1 MHWKAIY
8 QQWFSEK
15 NWTPAEFQISAANA
29 YFQGNSGL
37 INAPTGMGKTYSIGL
52 PAIID
57 AFQKKRSNKGV
68 FMLWITPLKALSN
81 DIADALQ
88 FAANSVDPGFKVLVR
103 TGDTSAKIRNE
114 IKTKP
119 PACLVTTPETLHLLL
134 ASKNYEK
141 YFANLELVVVDEWH
155 ELLSSKR
162 GVQVELAVSWL
173 KNIKPSLRIWGISAT
188 IGNLQNAMD
197 VLLASVPK
205 VEQNL
210 IQVQQKKTLEIHTI
224 LPESIEKFPWS
235 GHMGLM
241 LLPKVIPIIESARTT
256 LIFTNTRGQSETWYQ
271 NLLDENQNLA
281 GRIAIHHGSLNQEV
295 RNWVEQSLHQEL
307 LKAVVC
313 TSSLD
318 LGVDFRPVDT
328 VIQIGSPKSVA
339 RFIQRAGRSGH
350 RPNAPSK
357 IYFLPTNS
365 LELLDALAIKDA
377 VDSGFVESREPITL
391 AYDVL
396 LQFICTLA
404 VSDGFDDQK
413 LFQSLKN
420 TYCYKNLKRAYF
432 HELLLFLEGNSKALS
447 QYDEYKKLEFIDGL
461 YKIQSRKLAMMHR
474 LSIGTIVS
482 DQSVLVK
489 QIGKGILGSIEEYF
503 ISKLKQGDNFV
514 FAGRVLSFVKLE
526 GNMAIVRKTEA
537 KKAIIPSW
545 MGGRLSLSSELSHLI
560 RKQIQEFNHHRPEE
574 ENLKPEVKML
584 IPLMEVQKQRSLLP
598 KSNQMLIESYHSNEG
613 HHLFVYPF
621 EGRLVN
627 EGLAM
632 LLAYRISKILPLTFS
647 ISMNDYGFELLCD
660 SDIPIETALE
670 LDVFTVE
677 NLSEDIEQCANYSEM
692 CKRKFSDIAV
702 ISGLLFKG
710 KPDKQVKARHL
721 QASAKLFYQVFSDY
735 EPNNLLLEQARNE
748 VYLQQLQMKR
758 ISEALNRIN
767 GKELLL
773 KEIQKPTPFCFGLIV
788 DRLREQLTSEKI
800 EDRIV
805 KMLMVAQ

>member
-1 MHWKAIY
+1 MHWKTIY
-8 QQWFSEK
+8 NQWFSEK
-15 NWTPAEFQISAANA
+15 NWSAADFQIAAANA

-57 AFQKKRSNKGV
+57 AYQKNRSKKGV
-68 FMLWITPLKALSN
+68 FLLWITPLKALSN

-88 FAANSVDPGFKVLVR
+88 YAANTIDPDFKVLVR
-103 TGDTSAKIRNE
+103 TGDTNSKTRNE

-134 ASKNYEK
+134 ASKNYDK
-141 YFANLELVVVDEWH
+141 YFANLELIVVDEWH

-162 GVQVELAVSWL
+162 GVQMELAISWL
-173 KNIKPSLRIWGISAT
+173 KNLKPSLRIWGISAT
-188 IGNLQNAMD
+188 IGNLQKAMD

-205 VEQNL
+205 TEQEL

-241 LLPKVIPIIESARTT
+241 LLPKVIPIIESACTT

-271 NLLDENQNLA
+271 NLLDENPDLA
-281 GRIAIHHGSLNQEV
+281 GRIAIHHGSLNPEV
-295 RNWVEQSLHQEL
+295 RGWVEQSLHQEL

-350 RPNAPSK
+350 RPDAPSK

-377 VDSGFVESREPITL
+377 IDSGFVESREPITL

-404 VSDGFDDQK
+404 VSDGFDEEA
-413 LFQSLKN
+413 LFQSVKN
-420 TYCYKNLKRAYF
+420 TYCFSGLKRTDF
-432 HELLLFLEGNSKALS
+432 HDLLAFLEGNSKALS
-447 QYDEYKKLEFIDGL
+447 QYDEYRKLEFVDGV

-489 QIGKGILGSIEEYF
+489 QMGKGILGSIEEYF

-514 FAGRVLSFVKLE
+514 FAGRVLSFVKID
-526 GNMAIVRKTEA
+526 GNIALVRKSEA
-537 KKAIIPSW
+537 KKAIVPSW

-560 RKQIQEFNHHRPEE
+560 RKQVQEFNTYRPEE
-574 ENLKPEVKML
+574 DNLKPEIQML
-584 IPLMEVQKQRSLLP
+584 IPLMEVQKQRSVLP

-613 HHLFVYPF
+613 HHLFVFPF

-632 LLAYRISKILPLTFS
+632 LLAYRIGKIVPLTFS

-660 SDIPIETALE
+660 TEIPIETALE
-670 LDVFTVE
+670 LDIFTLE
-677 NLSEDIEQCANYSEM
+677 CLTEDIEQCANYSEM

-710 KPDKQVKARHL
+710 RPDKQVKARHL

-735 EPNNLLLEQARNE
+735 EPDNLLLQQARNE
-748 VYLQQLQMKR
+748 VYLQQLQVSR

-773 KEIQKPTPFCFGLIV
+773 QEINKPTPFCFGLIV
-788 DRLREQLTSEKI
+788 DRMREQLSSEKI
-800 EDRIV
+800 EDRIA